1 MSDPGGFGPLEMDE
15 RERIGPYRIVG
26 RMGAGG
32 MGVVYAGVAPE
43 GGRVAVKVIH
53 PGLAADPHFH
63 DRFVR
68 EVEVLSRVRGRCTV
82 AVLSADTDVS
92 PPWLATEFV
101 PGPTL
106 TEHVRDHGPLPPDE
120 LVAFGVD
127 IAEAL
132 TDIHRAGIVHRDLKP
147 GNVILA
153 ASGAKVL
160 DFGIARAL
168 DESGLTGTGA
178 LIGSPG
184 WISPEQY
191 RGDQADAAADVF
203 AWGAL
208 MVYAA
213 TGRPPFGMGA
223 PDVLAYRVMSV
234 DPDLSQV
241 PEGVRELVR
250 GALAKSRA
258 ARPGAGELLA
268 ALHSGTIPMPPP
280 PSGTLLLTP
289 PPPPPGTLPLTPP
302 PSSGGPPAPGGP
314 HPSGGPVPSPG
325 GRGASA
331 GEYEAPVPPPGG
343 AARLWPVAVA
353 VAVVV
358 AVVGAGVAFALN
370 AAGTP
375 EALPATD
382 DRTSSYTDP
391 PATSAQPDPPDTSEE
406 SETPSETHT
415 PQDTP
420 SETGTPEE
428 TPEEKP
434 ADTPTASRP
443 RTLPCASAGSILR
456 QAAALNG
463 GSLPQDAVVARK
475 RCVGSWV
482 AAELSSPSVGGIDL
496 IARRNA
502 SRFLDADIGSN
513 FCSQEDRPALLASAP
528 DSIKSF
534 LCPNGFG

>member
-32 MGVVYAGVAPE
+32 MGVVYAGVAPD

-68 EVEVLSRVRGRCTV
+68 EVEMLSRVRGRCTV
-82 AVLSADTDVS
+82 AVLSADTAAS

-106 TEHVRDHGPLPPDE
+106 TEHVRDHGPLPPDD

-132 TDIHRAGIVHRDLKP
+132 TDIHGAGIVHRDLKP

-213 TGRPPFGMGA
+213 TGRPPFGTGA

-234 DPDLSQV
+234 DPDLSGV
-241 PEGVRELVR
+241 PEGVRDLVR
-250 GALAKSRA
+250 AALAKDRA
-258 ARPGAGELLA
+258 ARPGAAELLG
-268 ALHSGTIPMPPP
+268 ALRSGTLLLPRP
-280 PSGTLLLTP
+280 PSGTLPLTP

-302 PSSGGPPAPGGP
+302 PPGGQGPLGPSSSGAQGPLGPP
-314 HPSGGPVPSPG
+314 SSR
-325 GRGASA
+325 GR
-331 GEYEAPVPPPGG
+331 
-343 AARLWPVAVA
+343 ARSWPVAA
-353 VAVVV
+353 AVV
-358 AVVGAGVAFALN
+358 AVVAVVAVGAAFALN

-375 EALPATD
+375 EALPSPD
-382 DRTSSYTDP
+382 DGPTSAYTDP
-391 PATSAQPDPPDTSEE
+391 PATSADPDPTDTPEE
-406 SETPSETHT
+406 S
-415 PQDTP
+415 
-420 SETGTPEE
+420 GTPEE
-428 TPEEKP
+428 THTPE
-434 ADTPTASRP
+434 DTPTETDTPEKTPEATPTRSRP
-443 RTLPCASAGSILR
+443 RTLPCASSGSILR
-456 QAAALNG
+456 EAAALNG

-482 AAELSSPSVGGIDL
+482 AAELSSPSVGAIDL

-502 SRFLDADIGSN
+502 SRFLDAQIGSN
-513 FCSQEDRPALLASAP
+513 FCSLEGRPALVASAP
-528 DSIKSF
+528 ASIKSF

>member
-15 RERIGPYRIVG
+15 REPIGPYRIVG

-32 MGVVYAGVAPE
+32 MGVVYAGVAPD

-68 EVEVLSRVRGRCTV
+68 EVEMLSRVRGRCTV
-82 AVLSADTDVS
+82 AVLSADTAAS

-106 TEHVRDHGPLPPDE
+106 TGHVRDHGPLPPDG

-132 TDIHRAGIVHRDLKP
+132 TDIHGAGIVHRDLKP

-213 TGRPPFGMGA
+213 TGRPPFGTGA

-234 DPDLSQV
+234 DPDLSGV
-241 PEGVRELVR
+241 PEGVRDLVR
-250 GALAKSRA
+250 AALAKDRA
-258 ARPGAGELLA
+258 ARPGAAELLG
-268 ALHSGTIPMPPP
+268 ALR
-280 PSGTLLLTP
+280 SGTLLLPRPSSGTLPLTP

-302 PSSGGPPAPGGP
+302 PPGGHGPLGPPSSGGQGPLTPPS
-314 HPSGGPVPSPG
+314 SGG
-325 GRGASA
+325 R
-331 GEYEAPVPPPGG
+331 
-343 AARLWPVAVA
+343 ARLWPVAAA
-353 VAVVV
+353 VGAVV
-358 AVVGAGVAFALN
+358 AVVAVGAAFALN

-375 EALPATD
+375 DALPSQD
-382 DRTSSYTDP
+382 DGPTSSYTDP
-391 PATSAQPDPPDTSEE
+391 PATSADPDPTDTPEE
-406 SETPSETHT
+406 SETP
-415 PQDTP
+415 
-420 SETGTPEE
+420 EE
-428 TPEEKP
+428 TPTPE
-434 ADTPTASRP
+434 DTPTETDTPEKTPEATPTKSRP
-443 RTLPCASAGSILR
+443 RTLPCASSGSILR
-456 QAAALNG
+456 EAAALNG

-482 AAELSSPSVGGIDL
+482 AAELSSPSVGAIDL

-502 SRFLDADIGSN
+502 SRFLDAQIGSN
-513 FCSQEDRPALLASAP
+513 FCSLEGRPALVASAP
-528 DSIKSF
+528 ASIKSF

>member
-32 MGVVYAGVAPE
+32 MGVVHAGVAPD

-68 EVEVLSRVRGRCTV
+68 EVEMLSRVRGRCTV
-82 AVLSADTDVS
+82 AVLSADTAAS

-106 TEHVRDHGPLPPDE
+106 TEHVRDHGPLPPDD

-132 TDIHRAGIVHRDLKP
+132 TDIHGAGIVHRDLKP

-213 TGRPPFGMGA
+213 TGRPPFGTGA

-234 DPDLSQV
+234 DPDLSGV
-241 PEGVRELVR
+241 PEGVRDLVR
-250 GALAKSRA
+250 AALAKDRA
-258 ARPGAGELLA
+258 ARPGAAELLG
-268 ALHSGTIPMPPP
+268 ALR
-280 PSGTLLLTP
+280 SGTLLLPRPSSGTLPLTP

-302 PSSGGPPAPGGP
+302 PSAGQGPLGPPSSGG
-314 HPSGGPVPSPG
+314 
-325 GRGASA
+325 R
-331 GEYEAPVPPPGG
+331 
-343 AARLWPVAVA
+343 ARLWPVAA
-353 VAVVV
+353 AVV
-358 AVVGAGVAFALN
+358 AVVAVVAVGAAFALN

-375 EALPATD
+375 DALPSQD
-382 DRTSSYTDP
+382 DGPTSSYTDP
-391 PATSAQPDPPDTSEE
+391 PATSADPDPTDTPEE
-406 SETPSETHT
+406 SETPEETHT
-415 PQDTP
+415 PEDTP
-420 SETGTPEE
+420 TETE
-428 TPEEKP
+428 TPEKTPE
-434 ADTPTASRP
+434 ATPTKSRP
-443 RTLPCASAGSILR
+443 RTLPCASSGSILR
-456 QAAALNG
+456 EAAALNG

-482 AAELSSPSVGGIDL
+482 AAELSSPSVGAIDL
-496 IARRNA
+496 IARRND
-502 SRFLDADIGSN
+502 SRFLDAQIGSN
-513 FCSQEDRPALLASAP
+513 FCSLEGRPALVASAP
-528 DSIKSF
+528 ASIKSF

>member
-82 AVLSADTDVS
+82 AVLSADTDAS

-106 TEHVRDHGPLPPDE
+106 TEHVRDHGPLPPDD
-120 LVAFGVD
+120 LVGFGVD

-268 ALHSGTIPMPPP
+268 ALRSGTIPMPPP

-289 PPPPPGTLPLTPP
+289 PPTPPGTLPLTPP
-302 PSSGGPPAPGGP
+302 PPGG
-314 HPSGGPVPSPG
+314 V
-325 GRGASA
+325 
-331 GEYEAPVPPPGG
+331 
-343 AARLWPVAVA
+343 ARSWPVAAA

-382 DRTSSYTDP
+382 DRTSSHADP

-406 SETPSETHT
+406 SETPSESHT

-428 TPEEKP
+428 TPEGKPAEKP

-443 RTLPCASAGSILR
+443 RTLPCASSGSILR

-502 SRFLDADIGSN
+502 SRFLDAQIGSN

-528 DSIKSF
+528 GSIKSF

>member
-32 MGVVYAGVAPE
+32 MGVVYAGVAPD

-82 AVLSADTDVS
+82 AVLSADTAAS

-106 TEHVRDHGPLPPDE
+106 TEHVRDHGPLPPDD
-120 LVAFGVD
+120 LVAFGAD

-132 TDIHRAGIVHRDLKP
+132 TDIHGAGIVHRDLKP

-153 ASGAKVL
+153 GSGAKVL

-234 DPDLSQV
+234 DPDLSGV
-241 PEGVRELVR
+241 PEDVRDLVR
-250 GALAKSRA
+250 AALAKDRA
-258 ARPGAGELLA
+258 ARPGSAELLG
-268 ALHSGTIPMPPP
+268 ALRSGTLLLPRP
-280 PSGTLLLTP
+280 PSGTLPLTP

-302 PSSGGPPAPGGP
+302 PPSGGEGPMKPPSSGGEGPLRPPSSGGGGP
-314 HPSGGPVPSPG
+314 LRPPSSGG
-325 GRGASA
+325 R
-331 GEYEAPVPPPGG
+331 
-343 AARLWPVAVA
+343 ARSWPVAAAVVA
-353 VAVVV
+353 VV
-358 AVVGAGVAFALN
+358 AVVGVGAAFALN

-375 EALPATD
+375 QALPSPD
-382 DRTSSYTDP
+382 DGPTSSATGP
-391 PATSAQPDPPDTSEE
+391 PATSAGPDPTDTPQESETPEESHTPEDTPTETDTSEE
-406 SETPSETHT
+406 
-415 PQDTP
+415 
-420 SETGTPEE
+420 TPEE
-428 TPEEKP
+428 TPEQ
-434 ADTPTASRP
+434 TPTKSRP
-443 RTLPCASAGSILR
+443 RTFPCASSGSILR
-456 QAAALNG
+456 EAAALNG

-482 AAELSSPSVGGIDL
+482 AAELSSPSVGAIDL

-502 SRFLDADIGSN
+502 SRFLDANIGSN
-513 FCSQEDRPALLASAP
+513 FCSLEGRPALVASAP
-528 DSIKSF
+528 ASIKSF
-534 LCPNGFG
+534 LCPDGFG

>member
-15 RERIGPYRIVG
+15 RQQIGPYRIVG

-32 MGVVYAGVAPE
+32 MGVVYAGVASD
-43 GGRVAVKVIH
+43 GARVAVKVIH

-82 AVLSADTDVS
+82 SVLSADTAAS

-106 TEHVRDHGPLPPDE
+106 TDHVRDGGPLPPEE
-120 LVAFGVD
+120 LVAFGTD

-132 TDIHRAGIVHRDLKP
+132 SDIHRAGIVHRDLKP

-178 LIGSPG
+178 LIGTPG

-213 TGRPPFGMGA
+213 TGRPPFGIGA

-234 DPDLSQV
+234 DPDLSGV
-241 PEGVRELVR
+241 PAHVRDLVR
-250 GALAKSRA
+250 GALAKSRE
-258 ARPGAGELLA
+258 ARPASGDLLA
-268 ALHSGTIPMPPP
+268 RITALG
-280 PSGTLLLTP
+280 SGTLPVP
-289 PPPPPGTLPLTPP
+289 PPLPPGGTLPLTPP
-302 PSSGGPPAPGGP
+302 PPPGGTLSLTP
-314 HPSGGPVPSPG
+314 PPPSGGG
-325 GRGASA
+325 TL
-331 GEYEAPVPPPGG
+331 PPPPSGRR
-343 AARLWPVAVA
+343 ATSWPVAAVGVAVVAA
-353 VAVVV
+353 VAV
-358 AVVGAGVAFALN
+358 GAAFALN

-375 EALPATD
+375 EALPSSD
-382 DRTSSYTDP
+382 DPPSTSSYAGPEDTPTESD
-391 PATSAQPDPPDTSEE
+391 TPDETPTETETPEE
-406 SETPSETHT
+406 TPTETPSET
-415 PQDTP
+415 D
-420 SETGTPEE
+420 TPEE
-428 TPEEKP
+428 TP
-434 ADTPTASRP
+434 TRRTSTA
-443 RTLPCASAGSILR
+443 LPCASSRSILR

-475 RCVGSWV
+475 RCAGSWV
-482 AAELSSPSVGGIDL
+482 AAELASPSVGGIDL

-502 SRFLDADIGSN
+502 TRFLDAEIGSN
-513 FCSQEDRPALLASAP
+513 FCSQQDRPALLASAP
-528 DSIKSF
+528 GTIKSF

>member
-15 RERIGPYRIVG
+15 HERIGPYRIVG

-32 MGVVYAGVAPE
+32 MGVVYAGVAPD
-43 GGRVAVKVIH
+43 GARVAVKVIH

-82 AVLSADTDVS
+82 AVLSADTAAS

-101 PGPTL
+101 PGQTL
-106 TEHVRDHGPLPPDE
+106 TDHVRDHGPLPPDE
-120 LVAFGVD
+120 LGAFGVD

-147 GNVILA
+147 GNVIVA

-213 TGRPPFGMGA
+213 TGRPPFGIGA

-234 DPDLSQV
+234 DPDLSEV
-241 PEGVRELVR
+241 PEGVRDLVR
-250 GALAKSRA
+250 GALAKDRA
-258 ARPGAGELLA
+258 ARPGSGDLLA
-268 ALHSGTIPMPPP
+268 ALRSGSGTVLLPRP
-280 PSGTLLLTP
+280 PSGTLSLTP
-289 PPPPPGTLPLTPP
+289 PPPPPGTLSLTPP
-302 PSSGGPPAPGGP
+302 P
-314 HPSGGPVPSPG
+314 PSGGQGPPSPS
-325 GRGASA
+325 GRR
-331 GEYEAPVPPPGG
+331 AP
-343 AARLWPVAVA
+343 LWPVAVA
-353 VAVVV
+353 AVAVV
-358 AVVGAGVAFALN
+358 AVVGVGAAFALN

-375 EALPATD
+375 EALQSPD
-382 DRTSSYTDP
+382 DGPTTSAYTDP
-391 PATSAQPDPPDTSEE
+391 PATSADPDPTDTPEE
-406 SETPSETHT
+406 SETPEETHT
-415 PQDTP
+415 PEDTP
-420 SETGTPEE
+420 TETGTPEE
-428 TPEEKP
+428 TPEKTPE
-434 ADTPTASRP
+434 DTPTTHRP
-443 RTLPCASAGSILR
+443 RALPCASSGSILR
-456 QAAALNG
+456 EAAALNG

-502 SRFLDADIGSN
+502 TRFLDADIGSN
-513 FCSQEDRPALLASAP
+513 FCSQQDRPALLANAP
-528 DSIKSF
+528 ASIKSF
-534 LCPNGFG
+534 LCPQGFG